1 MESTPMGRGDHP
13 GEDTPRRD
21 VAPPSGDVLEEV
33 LGRFSAI
40 ETSPE
45 ARALV
50 AQVLAATLMAFTRT
64 RSVRDSLPDTAPES
78 AEEAL
83 AVLAGVD
90 QLRASLAAIDA
101 SWQVAA
107 EDRIRRDDLA
117 RGVPSSKQGRGAG
130 QEIALARRIS
140 PSTSSFSLA
149 KARRL
154 TQNMPSAIERLWA
167 GAMTDQQASAVSGA
181 LDGANADT
189 CHRVDDHLREHPEF
203 LQGKGYKRLRS
214 DTQKLVQQLEPETS
228 RQRAERAARA
238 RHVRMTPLADG
249 MARVTAVLRGVDAAG
264 LMNSLNTRAE
274 SLRVAGAKAS
284 VPALEADL
292 LVDDVLRGGQAEEP
306 GDQHVEPR
314 DQHVTPDDQ
323 HITPSDPGA
332 EPVDPVHEPGASE
345 KPEEARE
352 SQEAQEAHAA
362 GAAPEVDA
370 AEQAAPRMPRTRP
383 GLDVGIVIS
392 DTALLGQ
399 DDGSETA
406 ELEGYGTIPAHIIRD
421 TLLGQPPGHL
431 RADEDEHPDDVVSAF
446 YRRLYRSPRT
456 GDLIAMES
464 RARVFPAGLARMIR
478 WRDTTC
484 RTPWCN
490 AKIRHIDHVVPHH
503 KGGPTSYANG
513 QGLCVRCNLLKEL
526 GLWVLSP
533 LSSSHAA
540 ADMTAAGNANGPAT
554 ETGAATGTGAEA
566 ETGIETETGSEAD
579 DSGTALADPSSPPRA
594 WIWSSPHG
602 AMGTSFTPSQLT
614 PSEFTPW
621 PGPPPEKHSGDEPKH
636 DDSEDHNSA
645 DNPDCG
651 DADDESEPPETPTTS

>member
-1 MESTPMGRGDHP
+1 MSRGDHP

-21 VAPPSGDVLEEV
+21 VASPSGDVLEEV

-40 ETSPE
+40 ETGPE
-45 ARALV
+45 TRALV
-50 AQVLAATLMAFTRT
+50 AQILAATLMAFTRT
-64 RSVRDSLPDTAPES
+64 RSVRDPLPDTAPDS

-101 SWQVAA
+101 SWQIAA

-117 RGVPSSKQGRGAG
+117 RGVRSSQQGRGAG

-140 PSTSSFSLA
+140 PSASSFSLA

-154 TQNMPSAIERLWA
+154 VQNMPGAIERLWA

-181 LDGANADT
+181 LDGASADT
-189 CHRVDDHLREHPEF
+189 CQRVDGHLREHPEF

-228 RQRAERAARA
+228 RERAERAARA

-249 MARVTAVLRGVDAAG
+249 MARVTAVLRGIDAAG
-264 LMNSLNTRAE
+264 LMNSLNARAE
-274 SLRVAGAKAS
+274 SLRAAGAKAS

-292 LVDDVLRGGQAEEP
+292 LVDDVLRGGQVKEP

-314 DQHVTPDDQ
+314 DQHVTPG
-323 HITPSDPGA
+323 DPGA
-332 EPVDPVHEPGASE
+332 GPVDPVDEPGASDT
-345 KPEEARE
+345 PEEAR
-352 SQEAQEAHAA
+352 EAQEAHAA
-362 GAAPEVDA
+362 GAAREVDA
-370 AEQAAPRMPRTRP
+370 AEKAPPRMPRTRP

-431 RADEDEHPDDVVSAF
+431 RADEDEHPDEVASAF

-464 RARVFPAGLARMIR
+464 RARAFPAGLARMIR

-484 RTPWCN
+484 RTPWCD
-490 AKIRHIDHVVPHH
+490 AKIRHIDHVVSHH

-513 QGLCVRCNLLKEL
+513 QALCVRCNLLKEL

-533 LSSSHAA
+533 LSRSHAA
-540 ADMTAAGNANGPAT
+540 ADMTAAGMATGPAIGPATGPAT
-554 ETGAATGTGAEA
+554 ETGAETGTEA
-566 ETGIETETGSEAD
+566 EAD
-579 DSGTALADPSSPPRA
+579 DSRTVLTDPSSPPRA
-594 WIWSSPHG
+594 WIWNSPHG
-602 AMGTSFTPSQLT
+602 AIGISYTPSQLT
-614 PSEFTPW
+614 PSQFTPW
-621 PGPPPEKHSGDEPKH
+621 PGPPPEEHSGDE
-636 DDSEDHNSA
+636 SEHYNSA
-645 DNPDCG
+645 GDPDRG
-651 DADDESEPPETPTTS
+651 DADDESEPPGTPTPS